1 MKYHQRSF
9 SVQNAG
15 VVTCALS
22 VVVGNHAL
30 TTEQDASVNEV
41 NGFINS
47 SHNTKLVQGRS
58 REENLTLTSSLVF
71 VIFNNH

>member
-22 VVVGNHAL
+22 VVVGKHAK
-30 TTEQDASVNEV
+30 TTEQNASVNEV
-41 NGFINS
+41 NGFIKN
-47 SHNTKLVQGRS
+47 HRTIPILFKEEFGR
-58 REENLTLTSSLVF
+58 RIIL
-71 VIFNNH
+71 